1 MKGVNGHE
9 VSLPVVRR
17 LPRYYRFLSEL
28 KKSGIVRI
36 SSKELARQMEL
47 TASQIRQDLNCFGGF
62 GQQGYGYNVCQ
73 LAAEIERILY
83 LDNRLPAIMIG
94 VGNLGRAL
102 TSFLYEAKGINLI
115 GLFDKNPKAV
125 LETSPDLSV
134 MPVGELEDF
143 CRLNKPV
150 IGILCIPGERA
161 QSMADRLVAL
171 GIRGLWN
178 FSHIE
183 LRLPDSVNVENVH
196 LGDSIMTL
204 GFKVNT
210 ALRAG
215 EEQHG

>member
-1 MKGVNGHE
+1 MKGANGHG

-28 KKSGIVRI
+28 KKSRIVRI
-36 SSKELARQMEL
+36 SSKELAQQMEL

-62 GQQGYGYNVCQ
+62 GQQGYGYNVDQ
-73 LAAEIERILY
+73 LADEIEKILY
-83 LDNRLPAIMIG
+83 LDNRLPAILIG

-102 TSFLYEAKGINLI
+102 TSFLYEAKGIDLI
-115 GLFDKNPKAV
+115 GLFDKNPKSV
-125 LETSPDLSV
+125 VETSPDLSV
-134 MPVGELEDF
+134 MPVSELESF
-143 CRLNKPV
+143 CLERRPV

-161 QSMADRLVAL
+161 QSMADRLVSL

-183 LRLPDSVNVENVH
+183 LRLPDSVSVENVH

-210 ALRAG
+210 AIQN
-215 EEQHG
+215 EEKRHG